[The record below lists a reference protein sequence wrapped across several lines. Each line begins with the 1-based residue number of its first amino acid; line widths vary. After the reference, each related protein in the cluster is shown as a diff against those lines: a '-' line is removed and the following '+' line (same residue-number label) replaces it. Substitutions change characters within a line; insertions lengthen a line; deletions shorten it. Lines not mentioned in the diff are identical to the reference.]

1 MNPAPLVLDE
11 HQRAVV
17 DRVAAAGHG
26 PTLVLAGPGTGKT
39 TTLVEAI
46 AARVEAGT
54 EPDRILTLTFSR
66 RAAGELRSRIAHRL
80 QRTVAMPL
88 AWTFHGFGFSLV
100 GELLIPDDLGRGL
113 RLLSGPEQ
121 EVVVRELLAHD
132 RELGSVA
139 WPENLE
145 AALRTRGFTEQVR
158 TFMASARSVGLEPE
172 DVARLGRQRADW
184 TAMAQ
189 FMVEYLD
196 VIDSR
201 GLLDYSELVSRAVAY
216 AESVRG
222 QTALR
227 ARYDL
232 VVVDE
237 YQDTDPAQER
247 LLQAIAGDGRD
258 LVVVGDPDQSIYG
271 FRGADV
277 RGITQFAERFRTAD
291 GSAAQIMS
299 LRVSRRCPAEVLVAS
314 RRVAGALGVAG
325 SLPVADLR
333 RHRDLQTPPDQ
344 PSGRVEVRL
353 FPTVEREAMWI
364 AETLRREHLHGGTD
378 WADMA
383 VLVRA
388 GLTGLPVVAR
398 SLAAAG
404 VPVEVASDELPL
416 RDHPALAPLL
426 TLLGYAADNRSL
438 TPDRAHSLL
447 TSPLVGASPG
457 EVRRLGR
464 ALRAVH
470 RQGVDVDPPPSA
482 ELIRSALVDSSLLD
496 ALPAPLTGHAR
507 ELALT
512 LAGLKRGALAGDSA
526 HALLWSIWNR
536 SRWADRLIADAAGVG
551 PDAAEAHRVLDA
563 VVVLFDLA
571 SRSHERSPQGDL
583 STFLA
588 EVSAQEIPGAPLAD
602 AGVRGQGVRVMTAH
616 RSKGLEWDVVIVA
629 GVQAELWPDLRR
641 RGSVLDADLLG
652 AEGMREP
659 MTLAEIRREE
669 RRLFYVAITRARR
682 RLICSAVEVPAEGG
696 LRPSPFLDDL
706 GVTIEHDT
714 AAAHVPL
721 TLAGV
726 VAQLRLTATDPEAP
740 ESLRSAAA
748 SRLAMLAHAGGPD
761 RPLAP
766 MAHPDGWWGRRA
778 LSDASRD
785 DGGEVPDTALWLSGS
800 QVESLVRCPLQWYL
814 SRRVH
819 AEAGRGTAA
828 GFGAVVHALADAV
841 ASGQLPGELGA
852 LTEALDEVWGQLQY
866 PAAWESRQER
876 DQAIAAIERFLRW
889 HGEARG
895 RTVVSTEE
903 QFSASFTV
911 AGLPLT
917 LSGRLDRLERDDAGH
932 LVVVDLKTMANPPS
946 RSDVESNL
954 QLSTYRRLVTESDPE
969 VEVAAAELVQLRI
982 PAGAKDPGPKVQR
995 QQATEEVDGALND
1008 ALEHAVSTIA
1018 SGRFPATPGPAC
1030 AYCQFTMACPAQPEG
1045 REVTP

>member
-1 MNPAPLVLDE
+1 M
-11 HQRAVV
+11 
-17 DRVAAAGHG
+17 
-26 PTLVLAGPGTGKT
+26 LAGPGTGKT

-66 RAAGELRSRIAHRL
+66 RAAGELRTRISHRL

-121 EVVVRELLAHD
+121 EVVVRELLAND
-132 RELGSVA
+132 LEIGSVA
-139 WPENLE
+139 WPENLQ

-158 TFMASARSVGLEPE
+158 TFMASARSVGLEPD
-172 DVARLGRQRADW
+172 DVARLGQQRDDW
-184 TAMAQ
+184 TAVAQ

-222 QTALR
+222 QAALR
-227 ARYDL
+227 GRYDL

-247 LLQAIAGDGRD
+247 LLQAMAGNGRD

-277 RGITQFAERFRTAD
+277 RGITQFAERFRATD
-291 GSAAQIMS
+291 GSAAHITS
-299 LRVSRRCPAEVLVAS
+299 LRVSRRCPTEVLVAS
-314 RRVAGALGVAG
+314 RLVAGALGAAG
-325 SLPVADLR
+325 SLPIPDLR
-333 RHRDLQTPPDQ
+333 RHRDLLAPPDQ
-344 PSGRVEVRL
+344 HSGRVEVRL

-364 AETLRREHLHGGTD
+364 AEALRREHLHGGTD

-383 VLVRA
+383 VLVRSGFTA
-388 GLTGLPVVAR
+388 LPVVAR
-398 SLAAAG
+398 SLASAG

-426 TLLGYAADNRSL
+426 ALLGYAADSRSL
-438 TPDRAHSLL
+438 TPDLALALL

-464 ALRAVH
+464 ALRSVH
-470 RQGVDVDPPPSA
+470 RQEVDVDPPPSA
-482 ELIRSALVDSSLLD
+482 SLIRSALIDISLLD

-507 ELALT
+507 ELAQT
-512 LAGLKRGALAGDSA
+512 LATLHRGAIAGDSA
-526 HALLWSIWNR
+526 HELLWSIWNQC
-536 SRWADRLIADAAGVG
+536 RWADRLIAEAADGG
-551 PDAAEAHRVLDA
+551 RDAAEAHRVLDA

-571 SRSHERSPQGDL
+571 ARSHERSPHGDL

-588 EVSAQEIPGAPLAD
+588 EISAQEIPGATLAD
-602 AGVRGQGVRVMTAH
+602 AGVRGEGVRVMTAH
-616 RSKGLEWDVVIVA
+616 RSKGLEWDVVFVA

-652 AEGMREP
+652 AEGVREP
-659 MTLAEIRREE
+659 MTLAESRREE

-682 RLICSAVEVPAEGG
+682 RLICSAVEAPSEGG
-696 LRPSPFLDDL
+696 LRASPFLDDL
-706 GVTIEHDT
+706 GVAINHDT
-714 AAAHVPL
+714 ATSHLPL

-726 VAQLRLTATDPEAP
+726 VAALRVTATDPKAA
-740 ESLRSAAA
+740 ESLRWAAA
-748 SRLAMLAHAGGPD
+748 ERLALLAEAGSSD

-766 MAHPDGWWGRRA
+766 MAHPDSWWGRLA
-778 LSDASRD
+778 LSDDSRD
-785 DGGEVPDTALWLSGS
+785 DGGEMQDTALRLSGS

-819 AEAGRGTAA
+819 AEAARGTAA
-828 GFGAVVHALADAV
+828 GFGGVVHALADAV
-841 ASGQLPGELGA
+841 ASGQLPAELGS
-852 LTEALDEVWGQLQY
+852 LTDALDEVWGQLQY
-866 PAAWESRQER
+866 PAGWESRQER

-895 RTVVSTEE
+895 RTLVSTEE

-911 AGLPLT
+911 AGRTLN
-917 LSGRLDRLERDDAGH
+917 LSGRLDRLERDSDGQ

-946 RSDVESNL
+946 RNDVAANL
-954 QLSTYRRLVTESDPE
+954 QLSTYRRLVSEAEPDA
-969 VEVAAAELVQLRI
+969 VVAAAELVQLRV

-995 QQATEEVDGALND
+995 QQATEEVDRALHD
-1008 ALEHAVSTIA
+1008 ALELAVSTIS
-1018 SGRFPATPGPAC
+1018 SGQFPATPGPAC
-1030 AYCQFTMACPAQPEG
+1030 SYCQFTMACPAQPEG